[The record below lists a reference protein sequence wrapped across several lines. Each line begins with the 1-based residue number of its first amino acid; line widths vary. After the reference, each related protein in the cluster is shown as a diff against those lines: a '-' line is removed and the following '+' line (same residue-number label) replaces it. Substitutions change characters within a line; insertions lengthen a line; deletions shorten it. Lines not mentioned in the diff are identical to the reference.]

1 MSQLESFQ
9 YSNRFSS
16 ALTIAGGAASGT
28 ATPASYYASS
38 SKILG
43 YTITSGAN
51 PGTLSII
58 GSSAAGVNTITATT
72 SANVAAGVPLV
83 LVVYWINEKPP
94 ALALNQSGNNIG
106 SNAVITLIPC

>member
-16 ALTIAGGAASGT
+16 ALTIAVGAASGT
-28 ATPASYYASS
+28 ATPASFYASS

-72 SANVAAGVPLV
+72 SANVAAANLV